1 MFFELDQ
8 SEMGFNSETVVRI
21 PVKGTNFTY
30 DPRGTR
36 YIFNDGLGSAKTY
49 GIDNTFTA

>member
-36 YIFNDGLGSAKTY
+36 YIFNNGLGSAKTY